1 MSEGI
6 QLFVDIVKYLFIGAV
21 ILGVAMILI
30 SPFKRK
36 KKLDKRI
43 YSEKPPE
50 HLGIVGHPEL
60 KVMVDKLEQALPASY
75 MDRVKKR
82 VMEHH
87 PDWTNEEYEWKL
99 FELKRYFLLNS
110 IMKTVPMFSD
120 EVDEIWHE
128 MLMFTGEYQD
138 FSQNFVGSFM
148 HHSPNDTR
156 EPVPDQRAF
165 FDWVYAKLFSV
176 EKQSYVLWGRFFRNP
191 LSAAFLE
198 EIEMKDNFSIRN
210 TYFSRVKETIGVQ
223 NYIIDS
229 LKEQIK
235 ESAEMK
241 KGSEAIKSSLSTYR
255 SRKDYDND
263 INQTLLLSMVFLSLS
278 VPEDSFSKEMESQLK
293 AEGQYFSGGS
303 NAGGTSACSFVT
315 CSTGSDGGSD
325 GGSSGGSSGGD
336 SGGSSSSCGSGCG
349 GGCS

>member
-1 MSEGI
+1 MSEGV
-6 QLFVDIVKYLFIGAV
+6 QLFVDIIKFLLMGAGTLLVGMFIASLF
-21 ILGVAMILI
+21 
-30 SPFKRK
+30 RRTK
-36 KKLDKRI
+36 KPNKKI
-43 YSEKPPE
+43 YAEKPPE

-60 KVMVDKLEQALPASY
+60 KIMVDKLEQALPATY

-148 HHSPNDTR
+148 HHSPNDKR

-198 EIEMKDNFSIRN
+198 EIETKDNFSIRN
-210 TYFSRVKETIGVQ
+210 AYFSRVKETIGVQ

-229 LKEQIK
+229 LKGQIK

-315 CSTGSDGGSD
+315 CSTGSDGGS
-325 GGSSGGSSGGD
+325 SGGD